1 MNDWYPDLI
10 VAERRMADLRAQAA
24 HERLAASVR
33 AGRRPLSLR
42 IHLDLQLTLGRAVRS
57 AAERSA

>member
-24 HERLAASVR
+24 RERLGASVR
-33 AGRRPLSLR
+33 AGRSPLSLR
-42 IHLDLQLTLGRAVRS
+42 IHLDLQLTLGRSVRP
-57 AAERSA
+57 EPQPR